1 MSSVSM
7 FKTVAASWDYIQLG
21 SCFLAKAVLHVL
33 RSLRERMY
41 VQKVRF
47 RAGASRVSGLQIA
60 FDTRSVLCPHGAL
73 VFVKFILW
81 EIIPFHRE

>member
-1 MSSVSM
+1 M

-33 RSLRERMY
+33 RSLRERVH

-47 RAGASRVSGLQIA
+47 RTGGSGVSSLHIA
-60 FDTRSVLCPHGAL
+60 FDTRSVLCPLGAL
-73 VFVKFILW
+73 IFVKFILW
-81 EIIPFHRE
+81 KIVPFHRE